1 MGGCERK
8 RSSIIR
14 NVTREFLA
22 SNIVLIGVQAAAVAL
37 PRANVI
43 PALER
48 LAERLRN
55 PWWAAVP
62 LASIALVVWAINFQ
76 SGTADVL
83 TWVAL
88 ICIPPLAAAALGW
101 TMHGGRPWLAP
112 LALVL
117 FLLAWKSRET
127 LLGEGAATLL
137 SGLSCVTL
145 GVLLVAVAPHGWLKV
160 GIVLMAVCDAILI
173 GAETLQPAATVLNGA
188 APPAELPQLQR
199 ALFGHAVIGYGDFFI
214 AGVFGALLAAER
226 RRQGRIAL
234 LTFALSLSFDLLF
247 LVLDT
252 LPATVPVAVALL
264 LSEWAHRR
272 GGARRGVTRA
282 RERASRAA

>member
-1 MGGCERK
+1 M
-8 RSSIIR
+8 
-14 NVTREFLA
+14 TREFLA

-37 PRANVI
+37 PRAHSV

-48 LAERLRN
+48 LAQRLKS
-55 PWWAAVP
+55 PWWALVP
-62 LASIALVVWAINFQ
+62 LLSIAGVVWAINAQ

-88 ICIPPLAAAALGW
+88 IAIPPLAAAALGW

-112 LALVL
+112 LAAML
-117 FLLAWKSRET
+117 FLVAWQAQENLA
-127 LLGEGAATLL
+127 GELAGTLL

-145 GVLLVAVAPHGWLKV
+145 GVLLVSVAPHGWLKV
-160 GIVLMAVCDAILI
+160 GIVLMAIADVILI
-173 GAETLQPAATVLNGA
+173 GAETLQPASAVLNAA

-199 ALFGHAVIGYGDFFI
+199 AHFGHAVIGYGDYFI
-214 AGVFGALLAAER
+214 AGVFGALLAAEG

-234 LTFALSLSFDLLF
+234 LVFGLSLAYDALF

-264 LSEWAHRR
+264 IVEATGRRRPPREGATTAGPPRSLSRS
-272 GGARRGVTRA
+272 G
-282 RERASRAA
+282 SRSG

>member
-1 MGGCERK
+1 M
-8 RSSIIR
+8 
-14 NVTREFLA
+14 TREFLA

-37 PRANVI
+37 PRAHSV
-43 PALER
+43 PVLER
-48 LAERLRN
+48 LAERLRS
-55 PWWAAVP
+55 PWWALVP
-62 LASIALVVWAINFQ
+62 LLSIAGVVWAINAQ

-88 ICIPPLAAAALGW
+88 LAIPPLAAAALGW

-112 LALVL
+112 LAAVL
-117 FLLAWKSRET
+117 FLVAWQAQEHLA
-127 LLGEGAATLL
+127 GELAGTLL

-145 GVLLVAVAPHGWLKV
+145 GVLLVTVAPHGWLKV
-160 GIVLMAVCDAILI
+160 GIVLMAVADVILI
-173 GAETLQPAATVLNGA
+173 GAETLQPASAVLNAA

-199 ALFGHAVIGYGDFFI
+199 AHFGHAVIGYGDYFI
-214 AGVFGALLAAER
+214 AGVFGALLAAEG

-234 LTFALSLSFDLLF
+234 LVFGLSLAYDALF

-264 LSEWAHRR
+264 ITEATARRRLPPPRRPRRLSRP
-272 GGARRGVTRA
+272 GARSA
-282 RERASRAA
+282 

>member
-1 MGGCERK
+1 M
-8 RSSIIR
+8 
-14 NVTREFLA
+14 TREFLA

-37 PRANVI
+37 PRAHAV

-48 LAERLRN
+48 LSNRLRS
-55 PWWAAVP
+55 PWWALVP
-62 LASIALVVWAINFQ
+62 LISIAGVVWAINAQ

-88 ICIPPLAAAALGW
+88 LAIPPLAAAALGW

-112 LALVL
+112 LAAVL
-117 FLLAWKSRET
+117 FLVAWQAREQLA
-127 LLGEGAATLL
+127 GELAGTLL

-145 GVLLVAVAPHGWLKV
+145 GVLLVTVAPHGWLKV
-160 GIVLMAVCDAILI
+160 GIVLMAVADVILI
-173 GAETLQPAATVLNGA
+173 GAETLQPASTVLNAA

-199 ALFGHAVIGYGDFFI
+199 AHFGHAVIGYGDYFI
-214 AGVFGALLAAER
+214 AGVFGALLAAEG

-234 LTFALSLSFDLLF
+234 LVFGLSLAYDALF

-264 LSEWAHRR
+264 LNEAWHRR
-272 GGARRGVTRA
+272 PPREGATTAGRPA
-282 RERASRAA
+282 AISRSG

>member
-1 MGGCERK
+1 M
-8 RSSIIR
+8 
-14 NVTREFLA
+14 TREFLA

-37 PRANVI
+37 PRAHSV

-48 LAERLRN
+48 LSRRLQS
-55 PWWAAVP
+55 PWWALVP
-62 LASIALVVWAINFQ
+62 LLSIAGVVWAINAQ

-88 ICIPPLAAAALGW
+88 VAIPPLAAAALGW

-112 LALVL
+112 LAAVL
-117 FLLAWKSRET
+117 FVVAWQAREQLA
-127 LLGEGAATLL
+127 GELAGTLL

-145 GVLLVAVAPHGWLKV
+145 GVLLVSVAPHGWLKV
-160 GIVLMAVCDAILI
+160 GIVVMAVADVILI
-173 GAETLQPAATVLNGA
+173 GAETLQPASAVLNAA

-199 ALFGHAVIGYGDFFI
+199 AHFGHAVIGYGDYFI
-214 AGVFGALLAAER
+214 AGVFGALLAAEG

-234 LTFALSLSFDLLF
+234 LVFGLSLAYDAIF

-264 LSEWAHRR
+264 ITEAWRRRSPREGATTAGRPRSLSRT
-272 GGARRGVTRA
+272 G
-282 RERASRAA
+282 SRSG